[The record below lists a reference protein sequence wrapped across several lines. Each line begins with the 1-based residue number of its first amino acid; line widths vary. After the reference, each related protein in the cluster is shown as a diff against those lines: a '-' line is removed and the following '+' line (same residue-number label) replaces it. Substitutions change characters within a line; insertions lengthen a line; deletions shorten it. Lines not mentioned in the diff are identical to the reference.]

1 MEKQQKAG
9 YRIILKQTEYMK
21 IMIASLINRFGDS
34 IDAIATTWIIYELT
48 GSAAWSAVIFGMN
61 KVPSVLVTPLAGA
74 WVEGRNKKKIMMIT
88 DLIRAACVAF
98 VASGY
103 LFGYLQAWMLV
114 ATTLII
120 STAEAFRGPAGTA
133 LTPQVLKMEYYE
145 YGMSLVS
152 TLSSV
157 TELAGTMA
165 AAGIIA
171 IFTAAGAIYI
181 DMITF
186 LLSALIIGMVHTKE
200 EKQVSQQSDAENYL
214 INLKEGF
221 SYVRQSK
228 EVCSLVI
235 IVLFLNGILVP
246 LNSLMAPMAEEILHG
261 GAEVLSML
269 SVALTVGML
278 LGSATYPVLNRY
290 FNGKKMLVSSTFIIA
305 LFYIILPVCEPL
317 FYQELFRYGT
327 VIVLSAILG
336 YSVAATSAYLSVASV
351 KYVKQD
357 YLARTSGIMSALGMA
372 AIPLF
377 SFVISGIVSVVSTGT
392 CFIAAGICA
401 LVEMCWILRNKELS
415 RMEK

>member
-21 IMIASLINRFGDS
+21 MMIASLINRFGDS

-48 GSAAWSAVIFGMN
+48 GSAAWSAVVFGMN

-74 WVEGRNKKKIMMIT
+74 WVEGRNKKQIMIIT

-157 TELAGTMA
+157 TELVGTMA

-186 LLSALIIGMVHTKE
+186 LLSALIIGMVHIKE
-200 EKQVSQQSDAENYL
+200 EKQVSQKSEEENYL
-214 INLKEGF
+214 TNLKEGF

-228 EVCSLVI
+228 EVYSLVV

-246 LNSLMAPMAEEILHG
+246 LNSLMAPMADEILHG

-269 SVALTVGML
+269 SVALTAGML

-290 FNGKKMLVSSTFIIA
+290 FNGEKILVSSTFIIA

-351 KYVKQD
+351 KYVKQE

-377 SFVISGIVSVVSTGT
+377 SFAISGIVSVVSTST

-401 LVEMCWILRNKELS
+401 LVEMCWIFRNKELS
-415 RMEK
+415 KMEK